1 MSEGLDIQAF
11 REALLSWYEEAQR
24 DLPWRREPS
33 PYGTFL
39 SEMMLQQTRVDT
51 VIPYYKRFLEAF
63 PDFRALG
70 EAEEE
75 AVLKAWEGLGYYSRA
90 RNLRKAAK
98 LVMNLYEG
106 VLPSDP
112 ELLGKLPGVGA
123 YSKGSIA
130 SIAFGIPVPAVDGN
144 VLRVLARVSGNPGDL
159 GEAGVKKALRAL
171 AAELVSPERPGDFN
185 QGLMEIGAL
194 VCLPN
199 GAPLCGACPLFPF
212 CVAGRKELTGKIP
225 PPKEKKAL
233 QEVPLT
239 VLRIWQGEALLLR
252 KRPTGG
258 LLGGLYELPNLEGQ
272 LNEGAVEEALRA
284 WGFAG
289 FTLIPLGRASHVFT
303 HLRWQMV
310 GYEVRDAQ
318 GALPPGWVL
327 ADREELAGLYAVP
340 RAFRAFLPGEVR

>member
-1 MSEGLDIQAF
+1 MPEGLDIPAF
-11 REALLSWYEEAQR
+11 REALLTWYAEAQR

-98 LVMNLYEG
+98 LVTELYG
-106 VLPSDP
+106 GILPSDP
-112 ELLGKLPGVGA
+112 ELLGKLPGVGG
-123 YSKGSIA
+123 YSRGSIA

-159 GEAGVKKALRAL
+159 GEAGVKKALTAL
-171 AAELVSPERPGDFN
+171 AGELVSLEHPGDFN

-199 GAPLCGACPLFPF
+199 GAPLCGACPLLPF
-212 CVAGRKELTGKIP
+212 CMAGREGLTGKIP
-225 PPKEKKAL
+225 PPKVKKAL

-239 VLRIWQGEALLLR
+239 VLRIWQGESLLLR
-252 KRPTGG
+252 KRPSGG
-258 LLGGLYELPNLEGQ
+258 LLGGLYELPNLEG
-272 LNEGAVEEALRA
+272 LLDELAVREALQA
-284 WGFAG
+284 WGFER
-289 FTLIPLGRASHVFT
+289 FTLAPLGKASHIFT

-310 GYEVRDAQ
+310 GFEVR
-318 GALPPGWVL
+318 GEIGELPKDWVL
-327 ADREELAGLYAVP
+327 ADLEALAGTYAVP
-340 RAFRAFLPGEVR
+340 RAFRAYLPKN